1 MTGKVTLKWH
11 ADFLTFSKYTGLNKY
26 EFKKKV
32 TSVRGILIGIRKASL
47 VYFPKIWKIKG
58 LMTE

>member
-32 TSVRGILIGIRKASL
+32 TSIRGIRKASL